1 MGLSFVLLA
10 GLAFVLLIA
19 TGLTLPLG
27 LVLFARLA
35 FVVIEGNLTQG
46 RWRTVPLMYRL
57 GLGLHVLL
65 ASGFT
70 LYGIGQLVGL
80 V

>member
-19 TGLTLPLG
+19 TGLALPLG

-35 FVVIEGNLTQG
+35 FVAIEGNLTQG

-57 GLGLHVLL
+57 GLGLHTLL

-70 LYGIGQLVGL
+70 LYGIGQIVGL